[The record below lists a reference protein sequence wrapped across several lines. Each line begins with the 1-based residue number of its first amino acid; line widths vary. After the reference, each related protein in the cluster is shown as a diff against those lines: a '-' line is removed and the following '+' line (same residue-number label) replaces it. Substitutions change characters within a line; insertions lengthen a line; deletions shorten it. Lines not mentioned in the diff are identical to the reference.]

1 MHEPLVLDETTSRA
15 EDEWLPEASTA
26 PSQGGDLLRFVI
38 SGSVDDGKST
48 LLGRLLYDSQR
59 LRDDELAN
67 LVKDSARYGSRGD
80 EIDFALL
87 VDGLAA
93 EREQGITIDVAYRYF
108 ATRRRSFIVA
118 DTPGHEQ
125 YTRNMATG
133 ASTAD
138 VAVILLDARKG
149 LTAQTRRHLFIVS
162 MLGIRRAV
170 IAVNKMD
177 LVGFARERFDL
188 IANQCREIAGRLDFA
203 SLDFVPVAATLG
215 DNIVNGSRAMPW
227 YHGPTLLRFL
237 ETVAVDHDR
246 TGASFRFPV
255 QWVTRPNADFR
266 GYGGMIA
273 SGSAAPGS
281 KVICYPSGRTAAIG
295 QILVGG
301 KPVLRARAGQS
312 VLLTLTADLDVA
324 RGDVIVADT
333 GAVKLVREARANV
346 FWMGDQPLHK
356 GQSFVARIGTSTATA
371 TIVAIDHAIDV
382 LDYGEVATEAVDAN
396 GLAGVTIAF
405 DRPMPLVPYR
415 ECRDLGGFILIDRI
429 SNDTVAL
436 GLIVAEAGGERLASE
451 ALAGAGLQLGGLG
464 ALRDR
469 VLAGL
474 RRTPE
479 RPLRSLFKALTW
491 RMTGSVD
498 TFILS
503 FIFTGNAKVSAAIS
517 GTELMTKLLL
527 YYGHERIW
535 ARIKFG
541 LRGLSA
547 EPRRQRR
554 DMATRSAPRS

>member
-1 MHEPLVLDETTSRA
+1 MHEPLGFDETASRA
-15 EDEWLPEASTA
+15 EDEWLVETRAA
-26 PSQGGDLLRFVI
+26 PSQGADLLRFVI

-125 YTRNMATG
+125 YTRNMTTG

-162 MLGIRRAV
+162 MLGIRRVV

-177 LVGFARERFDL
+177 LVAFARERFDL
-188 IANQCREIAGRLDFA
+188 IADQCRQMTDRLDLA
-203 SLDFVPVAATLG
+203 SLDFVPVSATSG

-227 YHGPTLLRFL
+227 YRGPTLLRLL
-237 ETVAVDHDR
+237 ETVAVGEER
-246 TGASFRFPV
+246 TSASFRFPV

-273 SGSAAPGS
+273 SGSAAPGAR
-281 KVICYPSGRTAAIG
+281 VICHPSGQMAAIG

-324 RGDVIVADT
+324 RGDVIVAEA
-333 GAVKLVREARANV
+333 GAIKLVREAQAHL
-346 FWMGDQPLHK
+346 FWMDDQPLRK
-356 GQSFVARIGTSTATA
+356 GRSFIARIGTSTATA
-371 TIVAIDHAIDV
+371 TVAAIDHAIDV
-382 LDYGEVATEAVDAN
+382 DDYREVDAEAVDVN

-436 GLIVAEAGGERLASE
+436 GLIVAEAGGEGKADGANTRTGRRL
-451 ALAGAGLQLGGLG
+451 GRLG

-469 VLAGL
+469 AFARL

-491 RMTGSVD
+491 RTTGSVD

-503 FIFTGNAKVSAAIS
+503 FIFTGSAKVSAAIS

-547 EPRRQRR
+547 EPRRHRR
-554 DMATRSAPRS
+554 DAAARSASRS

>member
-15 EDEWLPEASTA
+15 EDEWLVEAGAA
-26 PSQGGDLLRFVI
+26 PSQNGDLLRFVI

-67 LVKDSARYGSRGD
+67 LVRDSARYGSRGD

-162 MLGIRRAV
+162 MLGIRRV
-170 IAVNKMD
+170 MIAVNKMD
-177 LVGFARERFDL
+177 LVAFSRERFDL
-188 IANQCREIAGRLDFA
+188 IADQCRDVAGRLDLA

-227 YHGPTLLRFL
+227 YRGPTLLRLL
-237 ETVAVDHDR
+237 ETVPAGPDR

-255 QWVTRPNADFR
+255 QWVARPSADFR

-301 KPVLRARAGQS
+301 EPVLRARAGQS

-333 GAVKLVREARANV
+333 GAIKLVREAQAHL
-346 FWMGDQPLHK
+346 FWMGEQPLRK
-356 GQSFVARIGTSTATA
+356 GENFIARIGTSTATA
-371 TIVAIDHAIDV
+371 TVAAIDHAIDV
-382 LDYGEVATEAVDAN
+382 LDYRAVAAAAVDAN
-396 GLAGVTIAF
+396 GLAAVTIAF
-405 DRPMPLVPYR
+405 DRPMPLVSYR

-436 GLIVAEAGGERLASE
+436 GLIVAEAAGERA
-451 ALAGAGLQLGGLG
+451 AVGAPVGTGLRLGGLR

-469 VLAGL
+469 ALANL

-491 RMTGSVD
+491 RMTGSID

-503 FIFTGNAKVSAAIS
+503 FIFTGSAKLSAAIS

-541 LRGLSA
+541 LRGLSG
-547 EPRRQRR
+547 ELRQRR
-554 DMATRSAPRS
+554 DSSARASTLS